1 MRISRTYKTIHFGMN
16 YQHNT
21 LVTSGLFLFNL
32 LPPRRGKEKEHL
44 TFHTIPYPEAIFL
57 NIYFE
62 VLEVLL
68 IYFFNRTSTQNNV

>member
-1 MRISRTYKTIHFGMN
+1 MN

-21 LVTSGLFLFNL
+21 VVTSRLFVQ
-32 LPPRRGKEKEHL
+32 PVTSPEGKEEQHL

-57 NIYFE
+57 NILFE

-68 IYFFNRTSTQNNV
+68 IHFFSRTSTQNNV